1 MKKTNSHNQNCSS
14 LHYKEEVGARDEQ
27 NPTTFAYETKDGPNA
42 SSLVCRSMRLRH
54 HKILRALLLFAFAL
68 TCLGLAGHVEPVLG
82 NTDGVTSIF
91 RPLAQPAQ
99 EIKETSMLV
108 LAICGAIFVIVTSLL
123 VYAIV
128 RFRHRAGDE
137 LSEPPQ
143 VYGSNQIELA
153 WTILPLLI
161 VFVLIL
167 VTSRTIANIQ
177 NRKPPPT
184 AVQATVIGHQWWWE
198 IRYPELGIVTAN
210 ELHVPAS
217 DGRGS
222 RPTFLKLQSADVAHS
237 FWVPLLSGKTDLI
250 PNRQNLMWIEP
261 TKPGTYLGNCAEY
274 CGTQHARMLIR
285 VVVHPPDEFERW
297 AREQQQS
304 ASVETSAAAG
314 RKVFFANSCVN
325 CHTIGGTSAQ
335 GKFGPDLTHLMSR
348 ETLAAGATPNT
359 PDSLRLWVRDPQSI
373 KVGCLMPN
381 MQLTDQE
388 VDQIVAY
395 LQTLK

>member
-1 MKKTNSHNQNCSS
+1 MVATLARAVPNDTLAQVRKNNSRHF
-14 LHYKEEVGARDEQ
+14 GARDERQ
-27 NPTTFAYETKDGPNA
+27 
-42 SSLVCRSMRLRH
+42 SSAPYPDFFMHRRFYGH
-54 HKILRALLLFAFAL
+54 HKMFRALLLLVFAV
-68 TCLGLAGHVEPVLG
+68 TCMVLAGHIEPVLA

-91 RPLAQPAQ
+91 RPHSQPAQ
-99 EIKETSMLV
+99 EIKETSYLV
-108 LAICGAIFVIVTSLL
+108 LLICAVIFVVVAGLL

-153 WTILPLLI
+153 WTVLPILI

-167 VTSRTIANIQ
+167 VTSRTIADIQ
-177 NRKPPPT
+177 NRKAPQN
-184 AVQATVIGHQWWWE
+184 AIHATVIGHQWWWE

-217 DGRGS
+217 DRIGS
-222 RPTFLKLQSADVAHS
+222 RPTYLKLKSADVAHS
-237 FWVPLLSGKTDLI
+237 FWVPQLAGKTDLI
-250 PNRQNLMWIEP
+250 PNRENLMWIEP

-285 VVVHPPDEFERW
+285 VVVHSPEEFERW
-297 AREQQQS
+297 TNAQQQP
-304 ASVETSAAAG
+304 ASVETNAPEG

-348 ETLAAGATPNT
+348 ETLAAGAAPNT
-359 PDSLRLWVRDPQSI
+359 TEYLRLWVRDPQKI
-373 KVGCLMPN
+373 KVSCLMPN
-381 MQLTDQE
+381 MQLTESE
-388 VDQIVAY
+388 VDQVVAY